1 MKVLGLLGD
10 RFGSRHSRIAG
21 LTRPDLVY
29 ATTPGWS
36 GAIAARRLAA
46 HWNTPFVVE
55 FRDIWA
61 DNIYIEPYFL
71 STRLDRSLEAWV
83 VRGSRRVVCVTS
95 TAQAVLQ
102 RRYPSAKV
110 LHNPVGFDPVL
121 LDRTAPEPQHDGP
134 FRVVHAGWLYDGK
147 RDPSPLFEA
156 LARLRDAGAWPER
169 GLAVDFYGGDSAGV
183 QPIAERFGVSDVVH
197 AHGQVSREAARAAT
211 KAADIQLVILNAD
224 PRETTAIPAKA
235 YEMLPSPQPTLCIGP
250 EGNPTREVLGRKSVS
265 HYGQDAKGIAE
276 WLASRFQ
283 ASGWPPAADVSDLT
297 HAAVIERLSE
307 HLHDVLMEGPNP

>member
-1 MKVLGLLGD
+1 M
-10 RFGSRHSRIAG
+10 RIVHVCRVGWPSIGGVERMVDG
-21 LTRPDLVY
+21 LTRHQV
-29 ATTPGWS
+29 AQGHEVTVVTG
-36 GAIAARRLAA
+36 RRLAGRR
-46 HWNTPFVVE
+46 VE
-55 FRDIWA
+55 HAMRHGVRYHRVHAVGRGAYSIPWG
-61 DNIYIEPYFL
+61 
-71 STRLDRSLEAWV
+71 LDRLLERA
-83 VRGSRRVVCVTS
+83 
-95 TAQAVLQ
+95 
-102 RRYPSAKV
+102 
-110 LHNPVGFDPVL
+110 
-121 LDRTAPEPQHDGP
+121 
-134 FRVVHAGWLYDGK
+134 
-147 RDPSPLFEA
+147 
-156 LARLRDAGAWPER
+156 
-169 GLAVDFYGGDSAGV
+169 
-183 QPIAERFGVSDVVH
+183 DVVH

-211 KAADIQLVILNAD
+211 QAADIQLVILNAD